1 MDELKKVSE
10 FVADFS
16 LEKVD
21 ENVKKSAKKCILDV
35 VGLAMG
41 AYDNP
46 MFQQI
51 KKVYLQ
57 ADNQAALISNGNGA
71 HLASIWG
78 SNERTNLRT
87 AVFFNAMLG
96 HTLELDDVHTR
107 SKTHIATV
115 VVPAAWGLAEVLHK
129 PGKKLLEAV
138 ICGYEVMSR
147 IGMGFGVS
155 SHRNKGWHV
164 TSTAGTFG
172 AAAACAK
179 LLDFTPEQV
188 LAALGLAG
196 TQSFGT
202 WAFLSDGATNKV
214 LHPARAAASG
224 LESCLLVL
232 GGMRGS
238 AHILDAKDGGIF
250 PMMSDEYN
258 YSLVDKDLGKVYEIL
273 QVDKKPY
280 PCCRSSHCVI
290 DGVLALRREN
300 HLQAENVESIQVS
313 TYLVGLKQ
321 CGLSDTS
328 KVPKLPTQAKFSIP
342 YVAACALLEGSVGLN
357 DFLPEKIQRP
367 EIQALLRKVTVR
379 EDSAFTARYPDHWG
393 CKVSI
398 TLKNGETL
406 EKVVKDA
413 SGSVYSPLTDSQLQA
428 KVRTCCQKYDAD
440 WLNQL
445 IDAILELDN
454 LSTLPSLVYT
464 R

>member
-179 LLDFTPEQV
+179 LLDFTPEQF

>member
-250 PMMSDEYN
+250 PRMSDEYN
-258 YSLVDKDLGKVYEIL
+258 DSLVDKDLGKVYEIL

-398 TLKNGETL
+398 TLKNGETS